1 MQCRYYD
8 AAMHRHRVEGREAD
22 ILGLQLPTWQN
33 VRERQYEQ
41 WDLPRLVVDT
51 AESSIEQAVEAI
63 MQHLSLTS
71 PVS

>member
-1 MQCRYYD
+1 
-8 AAMHRHRVEGREAD
+8 MHRHRVEGREAD